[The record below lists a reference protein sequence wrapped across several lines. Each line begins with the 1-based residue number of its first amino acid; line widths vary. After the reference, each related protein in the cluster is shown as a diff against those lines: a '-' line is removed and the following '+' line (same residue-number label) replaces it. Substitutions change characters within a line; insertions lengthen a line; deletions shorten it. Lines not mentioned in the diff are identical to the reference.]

1 MAGFGILWR
10 VLKHEHSRHHWVI
23 HSRIGH
29 HVGDAARG
37 GPVVAASAQAM
48 TRISV
53 VAAVAEA
60 AAVVVVEEA
69 AAAVVEP

>member
-1 MAGFGILWR
+1 M
-10 VLKHEHSRHHWVI
+10 
-23 HSRIGH
+23 
-29 HVGDAARG
+29 
-37 GPVVAASAQAM
+37 VAASAQAM

-69 AAAVVEP
+69 AAAVVEPLAITQVTLHFLNQAQHWADTFARV